1 MKTARDNPT
10 TPALKKR
17 VLEHAKEV
25 ANREPRLDS
34 LVPSHPMEPFKIT
47 SRHGDGKCECDVC
60 SLLKI
65 PITTFW
71 FI

>member
-1 MKTARDNPT
+1 MKTARDDPT

-17 VLEHAKEV
+17 VLEHAEAFAK
-25 ANREPRLDS
+25 EPRLDS
-34 LVPSHPMEPFKIT
+34 LVPSRPMEPFKIT

-65 PITTFW
+65 PITTLW

>member
-17 VLEHAKEV
+17 VLEHAKEL
-25 ANREPRLDS
+25 ANHEPRLDS
-34 LVPSHPMEPFKIT
+34 LVPSHPMECK
-47 SRHGDGKCECDVC
+47 CDVC

-65 PITTFW
+65 PITTLW